1 MLRARLATAAVAIP
15 LLLAVILYGPPW
27 LLALVVG
34 SIATVG
40 IGEYA
45 TMAFPA
51 RRGERLLTI
60 ILGTLVIL
68 GGVYQHQ
75 PNGTVAAGLTAV
87 VMVGLVWTL
96 LARPDFEQ
104 GLSDF
109 GFSTVGILY
118 VSLLAPHFV
127 WLRNTGADGPGW
139 VVFVLAIGMGGDTGG
154 YFVGHRFGR
163 HKLMPRVSPG
173 KTVEGAIGIVAASL
187 VAGAGA
193 KLVPQLLGF
202 SFLRGT
208 TWTEVLLLSGVMAV
222 LGQLGDL
229 SESIMKRTFGVKES
243 GWLFPGHGGV
253 LDRLDSLLFPVAFL
267 YYHLALFH

>member
-15 LLLAVILYGPPW
+15 LLLAVILEGPAW
-27 LLALVVG
+27 LWNLVVG
-34 SIATVG
+34 VIATIG

-45 TMAFPA
+45 SMAFPA
-51 RRGERLLTI
+51 RRGERILTMV
-60 ILGTLVIL
+60 LGALVIL
-68 GGVYQHQ
+68 GGVFQHQ
-75 PNGTVAAGLTAV
+75 PNGTLAAALSMAV
-87 VMVGLVWTL
+87 ILSLVWTL

-104 GLSDF
+104 GLGDL

-118 VSLLAPHFV
+118 VSLLAPHFA
-127 WLRNTGADGPGW
+127 WLRNVGADGPGW

-154 YFVGHRFGR
+154 YFVGHALGR

-173 KTVEGAIGIVAASL
+173 KTVEGAIGIIAASL
-187 VAGAGA
+187 LTGAGA
-193 KLVPQLLGF
+193 KLVPQILGF
-202 SFLRGT
+202 SFLHDT
-208 TWTEVLLLSGVMAV
+208 TWTAVLLLSAAMAV

-267 YYHLALFH
+267 YYHVTLFR

>member
-15 LLLAVILYGPPW
+15 LLLALILYGPAW
-27 LLALVVG
+27 LFAVVVVA
-34 SIATVG
+34 IAMVG

-51 RRGERLLTI
+51 RRGERILTAV
-60 ILGTLVIL
+60 LGIVVIL
-68 GGVYQHQ
+68 GAAYQRQ
-75 PNGTVAAGLTAV
+75 PNGTLAAALTLTIMA
-87 VMVGLVWTL
+87 GLVWTL

-109 GFSTVGILY
+109 GFATVGIFY
-118 VSLLAPHFV
+118 VSLLTPHFV
-127 WLRNTGADGPGW
+127 WLRNASADGPLW
-139 VVFVLAIGMGGDTGG
+139 VIFVLAIGMAGDTGG
-154 YFVGHRFGR
+154 YFVGHALGR

-173 KTVEGAIGIVAASL
+173 KTVEGAIGIVTASL
-187 VAGAGA
+187 VAGAA
-193 KLVPQLLGF
+193 SKLI
-202 SFLRGT
+202 FLHNT
-208 TWTEVLLLSGVMAV
+208 TWTEVLLLSGGMAI

-229 SESIMKRTFGVKES
+229 SESMMKRTFGVKES

-267 YYHLALFH
+267 YYHVSLFR

>member
-15 LLLAVILYGPPW
+15 LLLALILYGPAW
-27 LLALVVG
+27 LFAAVVAA
-34 SIATVG
+34 IATVG

-51 RRGERLLTI
+51 RRGERILTTV
-60 ILGTLVIL
+60 LGTVVIL
-68 GGVYQHQ
+68 GAVCQRQ
-75 PNGTVAAGLTAV
+75 PNGAVAAALTAM
-87 VMVGLVWTL
+87 VMVGLTWTL

-109 GFSTVGILY
+109 GFSLVGLLY
-118 VSLLAPHFV
+118 VGLLAPHFV
-127 WLRNTGADGPGW
+127 WLRYVSADGPMW
-139 VVFVLAIGMGGDTGG
+139 VIFVLAIGMVGDTGG
-154 YFVGHRFGR
+154 YFVGHSLGR

-173 KTVEGAIGIVAASL
+173 KTVEGAIGIVAGSL
-187 VAGAGA
+187 AAGAAA
-193 KLVPQLLGF
+193 KLIPHLLGLG
-202 SFLRGT
+202 FLHDA
-208 TWTEVLLLSGVMAV
+208 TWTEVLLLSAGMAV

-267 YYHLALFH
+267 YYHLSLFR

>member
-15 LLLAVILYGPPW
+15 LLLVVILYGPAW
-27 LLALVVG
+27 LWAVVVG
-34 SIATVG
+34 IIASIG

-51 RRGERLLTI
+51 RRGERILTTA
-60 ILGTLVIL
+60 LGALVII
-68 GGVYQHQ
+68 GSVCQRQ
-75 PNGTVAAGLTAV
+75 PNGFMAAGLTAV
-87 VMVGLVWTL
+87 VVVGLVWTL
-96 LARPDFEQ
+96 LTRPDFEQ
-104 GLSDF
+104 GLSDL

-118 VSLLAPHFV
+118 VSLLAPHFM
-127 WLRNTGADGPGW
+127 WLHQFGTDGPGW

-154 YFVGHRFGR
+154 YFAGHGFGR
-163 HKLMPRVSPG
+163 HKLLPRVSPG
-173 KTVEGAIGIVAASL
+173 KTIEGAIGIIAASL
-187 VAGAGA
+187 VVGAGV
-193 KLVPQLLGF
+193 KLVPYLLGF

-208 TWTEVLLLSGVMAV
+208 SWTEVLFLSGVMAV

-267 YYHLALFH
+267 YYYLTLFH